1 MVEIKLRVKDVY
13 KLSDDYDNIFINNT
27 ANYTANYDK
36 VQLSSRTVNK
46 THYDDVFV
54 IEPNSYYYIDFESQ
68 VNVFVSI
75 MRIDEDDFIKVLRE
89 SGLILQFDK
98 ENRRLYLYN
107 TNQNVI
113 YIQEG
118 AVILKKEVE

>member
-1 MVEIKLRVKDVY
+1 MKLKLRIKDVY
-13 KLSDDYDNIFINNT
+13 KLRDDYDNIFINNT

-68 VNVFVSI
+68 VNTLVS
-75 MRIDEDDFIKVLRE
+75 MMIDEDDFIKVLRE

-98 ENRRLYLYN
+98 KNCRLYLYN

-118 AVILKKEVE
+118 AVILKKEVR

>member
-1 MVEIKLRVKDVY
+1 MEEIKLRIKDVY
-13 KLSDDYDNIFINNT
+13 KLRDDYDNIFINNT

-54 IEPNSYYYIDFESQ
+54 IEPNSYYYIDLKSQ
-68 VNVFVSI
+68 LHI
-75 MRIDEDDFIKVLRE
+75 LGGMIDENDFIKVLRE

-98 ENRRLYLYN
+98 KNCRLYLYN

-118 AVILKKEVE
+118 AVILKKEVR

>member
-1 MVEIKLRVKDVY
+1 MVEIIKLRVKDVY
-13 KLSDDYDNIFINNT
+13 KLRDDYDNIFINNT

-54 IEPNSYYYIDFESQ
+54 IEPNSYYYIELKSQ
-68 VNVFVSI
+68 LHI
-75 MRIDEDDFIKVLRE
+75 LGGMIDENDFIKVLRE

-98 ENRRLYLYN
+98 KNCRLYLYN
-107 TNQNVI
+107 ANQNVI

-118 AVILKKEVE
+118 AVILKKEVR